1 MERGLNARRRLVI
14 VYGPGAVNFADLQRS
29 LSVDFELLFLL
40 DETVT
45 AAQRKV
51 IAARWPVLPLRTWP
65 DHLDA
70 LAAFKADGITTYAEL
85 IPETAAIA
93 ASLDLPFHSTSVATG
108 LSDKLIQR
116 QRLGA
121 AGIRPVSYQPLDT
134 VADIARIEQAIG
146 YPLVIKPRVGGGS
159 RHVHSV
165 HCRTELLRVLSIV
178 APEGTAAGLIA
189 EELVPGDPDCPA
201 GDLVSVESVVHRGAV
216 RTFAITGKFPQV
228 PPFRETGNFWPAAI
242 DGQTRSAIELATDQ
256 VLAALNVCHG
266 VVHTEFKLTA
276 EGPRLIE
283 VNGRLGGMIAELAAR
298 ASSVDLIRLIADLA
312 CGDPIQPFDPLD
324 SAASPVTFQYHCQ
337 PPPDTSWFERING
350 VADARAQPGVVGYLP
365 WALPGPI
372 PDTGQTYRLDCLLGS
387 AATHA
392 AMVEV
397 IGRALEPVSFVFRDS
412 AGQQCTVPAKE
423 LPGWAALLE
432 RPVARTHLGG

>member
-1 MERGLNARRRLVI
+1 MEQRLNARRLII
-14 VYGPGAVNFADLQRS
+14 VYGPGAVNLADLQRS
-29 LSVDFELLFLL
+29 LSPDFELLFLL

-45 AAQRKV
+45 AAQRKI
-51 IAARWPVLPLRTWP
+51 IAARWPVLPLHSWR
-65 DHLDA
+65 DHLGA
-70 LAAFKADGITTYAEL
+70 LTAFAAEGITTYAEL

-93 ASLDLPFHSTSVATG
+93 AALGLPFHSPSVAAG
-108 LSDKLIQR
+108 LSDKLTQR
-116 QRLGA
+116 QRLAA
-121 AGIRPVSYQPLDT
+121 AGIRPVSYQSLDT
-134 VADIARIEQAIG
+134 AADIPHIEQTIR

-159 RHVHSV
+159 RHVCPV
-165 HCRTELLRVLSIV
+165 HCRADLLQALASL
-178 APEGTAAGLIA
+178 APEGTIRLIA
-189 EELVPGDPDCPA
+189 EELVLGDPECPA
-201 GDLVSVESVVHRGAV
+201 GDLVSVESVVDRGVV

-228 PPFRETGNFWPAAI
+228 PPFRETGNFWPAAV
-242 DGQTRSAIELATDQ
+242 DDRTRSVLERATGQ
-256 VLAALNVCHG
+256 VLAALDVRHG

-312 CGDPIQPFDPLD
+312 CGEPFELFDPLD

-337 PPPDTSWFERING
+337 PPPEASWFERING
-350 VADARAQPGVVGYLP
+350 IADARAQPGVVGYLP

-387 AATHA
+387 AATHT
-392 AMVEV
+392 AMVEA

-412 AGQQCTVPAKE
+412 TGRRNTVPAKE

-432 RPVARTHLGG
+432 RPIARAYLGR

>member
-1 MERGLNARRRLVI
+1 MERGLNARRLII
-14 VYGPGAVNFADLQRS
+14 VYGPGAVNLADLQRS
-29 LSVDFELLFLL
+29 LSADFELLFLL

-51 IAARWPVLPLRTWP
+51 IAARWPVLPLAAWP

-93 ASLDLPFHSTSVATG
+93 AALDLPFHSTSVAEG
-108 LSDKLIQR
+108 LSDKLTQR
-116 QRLGA
+116 QRLDA
-121 AGIRPVSYQPLDT
+121 SGIRPVSFQPLDT
-134 VADIARIEQAIG
+134 VADIPRIEQAIS

-159 RHVHSV
+159 RHVHQV
-165 HCRTELLRVLSIV
+165 HCRADLLRVLSTV
-178 APEGTAAGLIA
+178 AGWATRLIA
-189 EELVPGDPDCPA
+189 EELVLGDPECPA
-201 GDLVSVESVVHRGAV
+201 GDLVSVESVVDCGVV

-242 DGQTRSAIELATDQ
+242 DDRTRSTLERATGQ
-256 VLAALNVCHG
+256 VLAALAVRHG

-312 CGDPIQPFDPLD
+312 CGEPFEPFRPLD
-324 SAASPVTFQYHCQ
+324 STASPVTFQYHCQ
-337 PPPDTSWFERING
+337 PPPDASWFERING

-387 AATHA
+387 AATHT

-412 AGQQCTVPAKE
+412 AGGQNTVPAKE

-432 RPVARTHLGG
+432 RPIARAYLGS